1 MANSIR
7 LGGGGSGGSAT
18 LITKSITQ
26 NGTYL
31 ATNDNADGYSV
42 VTVNVAGG
50 SIPTLKLN
58 EGKITLT
65 DGTIS
70 ANSDYYYTDLFDCPQ
85 GSFFF
90 DFGSQLGLNAGIVW
104 YDGNGVYKN
113 YYQANQRYRTVNMA
127 QFYQDG
133 YKMRV
138 GFPKSALSATIF
150 MDFNTEQTFTGLS
163 PVQLTE

>member
-1 MANSIR
+1 MALYVNGKKVFNS
-7 LGGGGSGGSAT
+7 LVVDGESGT
-18 LITKSITQ
+18 
-26 NGTYL
+26 
-31 ATNDNADGYSV
+31 V
-42 VTVNVAGG
+42 VQ
-50 SIPTLKLN
+50 TLKLN

-90 DFGSQLGLNAGIVW
+90 DFGGQLNLNAGIVW

-113 YYQANQRYRTVNMA
+113 YYQANQRYRTVNMGS
-127 QFYQDG
+127 FYQEG